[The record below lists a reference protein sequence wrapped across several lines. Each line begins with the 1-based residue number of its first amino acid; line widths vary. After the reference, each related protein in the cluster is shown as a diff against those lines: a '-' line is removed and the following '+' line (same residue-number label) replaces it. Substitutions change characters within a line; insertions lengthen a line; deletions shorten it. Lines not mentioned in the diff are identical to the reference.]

1 MSVPKFNAIYPYE
14 NSEIIMVIRIC
25 VLGNLQAFMAIKAIV
40 LGIFYSKVRSEASNT
55 ITKVIFELAKI
66 AQIIIT
72 IYSNLI
78 SQFVIF
84 I

>member
-25 VLGNLQAFMAIKAIV
+25 VLGN
-40 LGIFYSKVRSEASNT
+40 T
-55 ITKVIFELAKI
+55 ITKVIFELAEI

-78 SQFVIF
+78 SQFVIN

>member
-25 VLGNLQAFMAIKAIV
+25 ALGNLQAFMAIKAIV
-40 LGIFYSKVRSEASNT
+40 LGVFYSKLRSGASNT
-55 ITKVIFELAKI
+55 ITKVTFELAEI
-66 AQIIIT
+66 GQIIIT

-78 SQFVIF
+78 SQFVIN